1 MVLLMVEMLEFVK
14 DDGLVAYLAYS
25 EVVETV
31 ELSVN
36 TLVLLMDSCWVEEK
50 VVEKAVKLVV

>member
-14 DDGLVAYLAYS
+14 DGGLVAYLAYS

-50 VVEKAVKLVV
+50 VVEKAVKLDV